1 MRDPMSL
8 ITRNRIYVCIG
19 ASPCLVIVDLV
30 IIGSV
35 GSCACGWLSALR
47 ADRSRS
53 CPQAPPLWATANA
66 SGVGLPCGLALAIV
80 GRLRRG
86 LAVGGRPY
94 MGAGRGP
101 PPRYLQWR
109 SYNPI
114 FQIRVENITEVKRP
128 PL

>member
-1 MRDPMSL
+1 
-8 ITRNRIYVCIG
+8 
-19 ASPCLVIVDLV
+19 
-30 IIGSV
+30 
-35 GSCACGWLSALR
+35 CACGWLSALR

-66 SGVGLPCGLALAIV
+66 SDVGLPCGLALAIV

-94 MGAGRGP
+94 MGAGR
-101 PPRYLQWR
+101 R